1 MNFTRMTVVSVLL
14 ASSLGGCATSPAGS
28 KLPADL
34 QTELNTPLYCN
45 DDAECKTMWERAT
58 YFVNTNAGFKLQ
70 IHNDTIIETYNPT
83 DASPRLAFSITR
95 EPLGNGRYQITTKAW
110 CANIFGCQ
118 PNQYEAIAKA
128 KRYMRTGQ
136 K

>member
-1 MNFTRMTVVSVLL
+1 MRHINVLAVMLL
-14 ASSLGGCATSPAGS
+14 AGCATSPAGS
-28 KLPADL
+28 KLPPDL
-34 QTELNTPLYCN
+34 QSELNEPLYCN
-45 DDAECKTMWERAT
+45 SEAECKTIWERAT
-58 YFVNTNAGFKLQ
+58 YFVSANAGFKLQ
-70 IHNDTIIETYNPT
+70 IQNDTVIETYNPT
-83 DASPRLAFSITR
+83 DASPRLAFSITK
-95 EPLGNGRYQITTKAW
+95 EPLDGGRYQIRTKAW

>member
-1 MNFTRMTVVSVLL
+1 MKSIRLSVLVGVFS
-14 ASSLGGCATSPAGS
+14 ASLSGCVAMAPQLS
-28 KLPADL
+28 ADL
-34 QTELNTPLYCN
+34 QSEYDSPLYCN
-45 DDAECKTMWERAT
+45 SEGECKVMWERAT

-83 DASPRLAFSITR
+83 DSSPRLAFSISR
-95 EPLGNGRYQITTKAW
+95 EPLGNGRYQIWTKAW
-110 CANIFGCQ
+110 CANIFRCQ
-118 PNQYEAIAKA
+118 PNQHEAIARA